1 MKRKNLEILDVI
13 LITIIMLGP
22 AIFKSTQMFLSGPA
36 QTEGIIFSTY
46 DNIRAIIIQ
55 SIQFIIAFVY
65 LWFRKFDFSNWKY
78 KVTVKDTFLGI
89 GLFFILGFLVDLTTI
104 VTSGAEWIPGFL
116 SSNIPVLSALSVVT
130 PSVVLFSILNG
141 FYEEIFFLGVCTSVK
156 KEQQKGVFIYSLIIR
171 IAFHTYQGIISAL
184 AIGLILG
191 IIYYVLY
198 KKKTSNLYP
207 YMLSHTF
214 ADIFGL
220 SLLHFL

>member
-13 LITIIMLGP
+13 LVTFIMLGP
-22 AIFKSTQMFLSGPA
+22 AIFKSTQMFLSGPL
-36 QTEGIIFSTY
+36 QTEDIIFSTY

-55 SIQFIIAFVY
+55 SIQLIIAFVY
-65 LWFRKFDFSNWKY
+65 LWVRKFDFSNWKY

-89 GLFFILGFLVDLTTI
+89 GLFFILGFLMDLTNI
-104 VTSGAEWIPGFL
+104 ATSGAEWIPGFL
-116 SSNIPVLSALSVVT
+116 ATNVPVLGALSVVT
-130 PSVVLFSILNG
+130 PSLILFSILNG

-156 KEQQKGVFIYSLIIR
+156 KEHQKGIFIYSVIIR
-171 IAFHTYQGIISAL
+171 TIFHTYQGIVLAL
-184 AIGLILG
+184 GIGLFLG

>member
-13 LITIIMLGP
+13 LVTFIMLGP
-22 AIFKSTQMFLSGPA
+22 AIFKSTQMFLSGPL
-36 QTEGIIFSTY
+36 QTEDIIFSTY

-55 SIQFIIAFVY
+55 SIQLIIAFVY
-65 LWFRKFDFSNWKY
+65 LWVRKFDFSNWKY

-89 GLFFILGFLVDLTTI
+89 GLFFILGFLMDLTNI
-104 VTSGAEWIPGFL
+104 ATSGAEWISGFL
-116 SSNIPVLSALSVVT
+116 ATNVPILGALSVVT
-130 PSVVLFSILNG
+130 PSLILFSILNG

-156 KEQQKGVFIYSLIIR
+156 KEHQKGIFIYSVIIR
-171 IAFHTYQGIISAL
+171 TIFHTYQGIVLAL
-184 AIGLILG
+184 GIGLFLG

>member
-13 LITIIMLGP
+13 VITIIMIGP
-22 AIFKSTQMFLSGPA
+22 AIFNSTKMLFAGPV
-36 QTEGIIFSTY
+36 QTESIIFTTY
-46 DNIRAIIIQ
+46 DNIQAIVIQ
-55 SIQFIIAFVY
+55 SIQLIMAFVY

-78 KVTVKDTFLGI
+78 KFTMKDTFFGI
-89 GLFFILGFLVDLTTI
+89 GLFFLLSFLMDLTNI
-104 VTSGAEWIPGFL
+104 ATSGVEWIPEFL
-116 SSNIPVLSALSVVT
+116 ANNIPILGALSVVT

-156 KEQQKGVFIYSLIIR
+156 ENHQKGIFIYSLVIR
-171 IAFHTYQGIISAL
+171 TAFHTYQGIIPAL
-184 AIGLILG
+184 GIGLFLG

>member
-13 LITIIMLGP
+13 LVTFIMLGP
-22 AIFKSTQMFLSGPA
+22 AIFKSTQMFLSGPS
-36 QTEGIIFSTY
+36 QTEDIIFSTY

-55 SIQFIIAFVY
+55 SIQLIIAFVY
-65 LWFRKFDFSNWKY
+65 LWVRKFDFSNWKY

-89 GLFFILGFLVDLTTI
+89 GLFFILGFLMDLTNI
-104 VTSGAEWIPGFL
+104 ATSGAEWISGFL
-116 SSNIPVLSALSVVT
+116 ATNVPILGALSVVT
-130 PSVVLFSILNG
+130 PSLILFSILNG

-156 KEQQKGVFIYSLIIR
+156 KEHQKGIFIYSVIIR
-171 IAFHTYQGIISAL
+171 TIFHTYQGIVLAL
-184 AIGLILG
+184 GIGLFLG